1 MFLATLRNS
10 PCRRLFLPWRFSK
23 KTARK
28 YRGIRD
34 RGDAYDGF
42 NEVPTDVAWPLT
54 WEQTVPEEKPD
65 PKHQHPPVPVQEPPR
80 PKPIPAEMI
89 DSKESP

>member
-1 MFLATLRNS
+1 MFLAALRNS

-23 KTARK
+23 KEGAQVCR
-28 YRGIRD
+28 ISD
-34 RGDAYDGF
+34 RGDAHDGF
-42 NEVPTDVAWPLT
+42 SETLTDVAWPLT
-54 WEQTVPEEKPD
+54 WEQTMPEEKPD

-89 DSKESP
+89 DNKESP